1 MKKVKELRC
10 DVNAIQV
17 RDEQSLFLLDPMPKG
32 YEQYYGFTQ
41 FALELNEMDP
51 LLKSLLPPT
60 DTRFRPDQR

>member
-60 DTRFRPDQR
+60 DTRVRPDQR

>member
-1 MKKVKELRC
+1 MKKVKELKYKE
-10 DVNAIQV
+10 NEMQV
-17 RDEQSLFLLDPMPKG
+17 TDEWLLFLLDPMPKG